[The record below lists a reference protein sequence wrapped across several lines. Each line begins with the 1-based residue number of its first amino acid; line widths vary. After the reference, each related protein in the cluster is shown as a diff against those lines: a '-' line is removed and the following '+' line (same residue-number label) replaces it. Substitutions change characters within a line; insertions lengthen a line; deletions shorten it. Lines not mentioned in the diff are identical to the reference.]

1 MQFDKVIKG
10 GAIVTASD
18 TTVADIGII
27 GEKISTIGLDLPDEG
42 AQVIEA
48 KGRYVFPGCVDV
60 HTHLDMPFGGTFSSD
75 NYETGTAAAAWGG
88 TTTLIDFAIQSRG
101 KHLQEGLDAWH
112 QKSQGK
118 AFIDYSFHM
127 IISDLPESRVEEM
140 DRLVDQGVA
149 SFKLFMAYP
158 GVFMVDDATMFR
170 ALLRTRENGGLICVH
185 AENGG
190 VIDVLVKQ
198 ALAQGHT
205 APKYHALTRPMS
217 AEAEATRRAIFL
229 AELAGVPIYI
239 VHLSAGDALDAVAQA
254 RDRGVPVFAETCP
267 QYLFL
272 SYDDYERPG
281 FEGAKFVMSPPLRP
295 KGNEERLWRG
305 LNSNNLQ
312 VVSTDHCPFCFDKP
326 QGKRLGEG
334 DFSQIPNGAPGV
346 ETRLHLL
353 YDGGVNQGRFSVNRM
368 VDLLATTPARLFGL
382 YPQKGTIAP
391 GSDADLVI
399 FDPDKKHRISHE
411 TTHMNVDYS
420 PYEGREVTGA
430 VESVLLRGK
439 VILDKGAFAG
449 RAGDGR
455 FIKRSPSEPSSLL

>member
-18 TTVADIGII
+18 MTVADIGII
-27 GEKISTIGLDLPDEG
+27 GEVISTIGLDLPDEG

-75 NYETGTAAAAWGG
+75 NYETGTTAAAWGG
-88 TTTLIDFAIQSRG
+88 TTTLIDFAIQARG
-101 KHLQEGLDAWH
+101 KHLQEGLEAWH
-112 QKSQGK
+112 QKSQGN

-127 IISDLPESRVEEM
+127 IISDLLESRVEDM
-140 DRLVDQGVA
+140 DRVVDQGVA

-170 ALLRTRENGGLICVH
+170 ALLRTRENGGMICVH

-205 APKYHALTRPMS
+205 EPKYHALTRPMS

-254 RDRGVPVFAETCP
+254 RDRGLPVFAETCP

-399 FDPDKKHRISHE
+399 FDPEKKHRISRK

-439 VILDKGAFAG
+439 VILEKGTFSG

-455 FIKRSPSEPSSLL
+455 FIKRSPSEPSGLL

>member
-1 MQFDKVIKG
+1 M
-10 GAIVTASD
+10 
-18 TTVADIGII
+18 
-27 GEKISTIGLDLPDEG
+27 
-42 AQVIEA
+42 
-48 KGRYVFPGCVDV
+48 
-60 HTHLDMPFGGTFSSD
+60 
-75 NYETGTAAAAWGG
+75 
-88 TTTLIDFAIQSRG
+88 
-101 KHLQEGLDAWH
+101 
-112 QKSQGK
+112 
-118 AFIDYSFHM
+118 
-127 IISDLPESRVEEM
+127 
-140 DRLVDQGVA
+140 
-149 SFKLFMAYP
+149 
-158 GVFMVDDATMFR
+158 
-170 ALLRTRENGGLICVH
+170 
-185 AENGG
+185 
-190 VIDVLVKQ
+190 LVKQ

-254 RDRGVPVFAETCP
+254 RERGIPVFAETCP

-399 FDPDKKHRISHE
+399 FDPEKKHRISHK

-430 VESVLLRGK
+430 VESVLLRGR
-439 VILDKGAFAG
+439 VILEKGTFAG
-449 RAGDGR
+449 RAGDGK
-455 FIKRSPSEPSSLL
+455 FIKRSTSEPSSLL